1 MLNLFQHNNSCE
13 TACRNAGGFVTPAW
27 IETAFP
33 GDHVLIAGAQG
44 TQHDPHIKVI
54 TLDKKQ
60 QLRQLVSTYEFDRIV
75 YFSEYLISHSE
86 QEGELECLRRVL
98 QDNRECPVQLL
109 YLAGPE
115 EVAQP
120 AIGKLVMAQAAEALC
135 LFDFILSG
143 EAEK

>member
-1 MLNLFQHNNSCE
+1 MD
-13 TACRNAGGFVTPAW
+13 RNRFFWGSRADCGRAGY
-27 IETAFP
+27 
-33 GDHVLIAGAQG
+33 

-60 QLRQLVSTYEFDRIV
+60 QLSQLVSTYEFDRIV
-75 YFSEYLISHSE
+75 YFSEYLIFHSE

-120 AIGKLVMAQAAEALC
+120 ASWHSLPGDVIHQAQQESWVENQLS
-135 LFDFILSG
+135 LFDLL
-143 EAEK
+143 

>member
-1 MLNLFQHNNSCE
+1 MMTWNG
-13 TACRNAGGFVTPAW
+13 AAG
-27 IETAFP
+27 
-33 GDHVLIAGAQG
+33 
-44 TQHDPHIKVI
+44 KYSVI
-54 TLDKKQ
+54 LKKINKKQ
-60 QLRQLVSTYEFDRIV
+60 QFSQLVSTYEFDRIV
-75 YFSEYLISHSE
+75 YFSEYLIFHSK

-98 QDNRECPVQLL
+98 QANRECPVQLL

>member
-1 MLNLFQHNNSCE
+1 M
-13 TACRNAGGFVTPAW
+13 PAW
-27 IETAFP
+27 IETAFS

-60 QLRQLVSTYEFDRIV
+60 QLSQLVSTYEFDRIV
-75 YFSEYLISHSE
+75 YFSEYLIFHSE

-120 AIGKLVMAQAAEALC
+120 ASWHSLPGDVIHQAQQESWVENQLS
-135 LFDFILSG
+135 LFDLL
-143 EAEK
+143 

>member
-1 MLNLFQHNNSCE
+1 MGSEMCI
-13 TACRNAGGFVTPAW
+13 R
-27 IETAFP
+27 
-33 GDHVLIAGAQG
+33 DRG

-60 QLRQLVSTYEFDRIV
+60 PLSQLVSTYEFERIV
-75 YFSEYLISHSE
+75 YFSEYLIFHSE

-120 AIGKLVMAQAAEALC
+120 ASWHSLPGDVIHQAQQKSWMENQLS
-135 LFDFILSG
+135 LFDLL
-143 EAEK
+143 

>member
-1 MLNLFQHNNSCE
+1 M
-13 TACRNAGGFVTPAW
+13 TPAW

-60 QLRQLVSTYEFDRIV
+60 QLSQLVSTYEFDRIV
-75 YFSEYLISHSE
+75 YFSEYLIFHSE
-86 QEGELECLRRVL
+86 QEDELECLRRVL

-120 AIGKLVMAQAAEALC
+120 ASWHSLPGDVIHQAQQKSWMENQLS
-135 LFDFILSG
+135 LFDLL
-143 EAEK
+143 

>member
-1 MLNLFQHNNSCE
+1 M
-13 TACRNAGGFVTPAW
+13 PAW
-27 IETAFP
+27 IETAFS

-60 QLRQLVSTYEFDRIV
+60 QLSQLVSTYEFDRIV
-75 YFSEYLISHSE
+75 YFSEYLIFHSE

-120 AIGKLVMAQAAEALC
+120 ASWHSLPGDVIHQAQQKSWMENLLS
-135 LFDFILSG
+135 LFDLL
-143 EAEK
+143 

>member
-1 MLNLFQHNNSCE
+1 M
-13 TACRNAGGFVTPAW
+13 TPAW

-60 QLRQLVSTYEFDRIV
+60 PLSQLVSTYEFERIV
-75 YFSEYLISHSE
+75 YFSEYLIFHSE

-120 AIGKLVMAQAAEALC
+120 ASWHSLPGDVIHQAQQKSWMENQLS
-135 LFDFILSG
+135 LFDLL
-143 EAEK
+143 

>member
-1 MLNLFQHNNSCE
+1 M
-13 TACRNAGGFVTPAW
+13 TPAW

-60 QLRQLVSTYEFDRIV
+60 QLSQLVSTYEFDRIV
-75 YFSEYLISHSE
+75 YFSEYLIFHSE
-86 QEGELECLRRVL
+86 QEDELECLRRVL

-120 AIGKLVMAQAAEALC
+120 ASWHSLPGDVIHQAQQKSWMKNQLS
-135 LFDFILSG
+135 LFDLL
-143 EAEK
+143 

>member
-1 MLNLFQHNNSCE
+1 M
-13 TACRNAGGFVTPAW
+13 PAW
-27 IETAFP
+27 IETAFS

-60 QLRQLVSTYEFDRIV
+60 QLSQLVSTYELDRIV
-75 YFSEYLISHSE
+75 YFSEYLIFHSE
-86 QEGELECLRRVL
+86 QEGELECLCRVL

-120 AIGKLVMAQAAEALC
+120 ASWHSLPGDVIHQAQQKSWMENQLS
-135 LFDFILSG
+135 LFDLL
-143 EAEK
+143 

>member
-1 MLNLFQHNNSCE
+1 M
-13 TACRNAGGFVTPAW
+13 PAW
-27 IETAFP
+27 IETAFS

-60 QLRQLVSTYEFDRIV
+60 QLSQLVSTYEFDRIV
-75 YFSEYLISHSE
+75 YFSEYLIFHSE

-120 AIGKLVMAQAAEALC
+120 ASWHSLPGDVIHQAQQKSWVENQLS
-135 LFDFILSG
+135 LFDLL
-143 EAEK
+143 

>member
-1 MLNLFQHNNSCE
+1 M
-13 TACRNAGGFVTPAW
+13 PAW
-27 IETAFP
+27 IETAFS

-60 QLRQLVSTYEFDRIV
+60 QLSQLVSTYEFDRIV
-75 YFSEYLISHSE
+75 YFSEYLIFHSK

-120 AIGKLVMAQAAEALC
+120 ASWHSLPGDVIHQAQQKSWVENQLS
-135 LFDFILSG
+135 LFDLL
-143 EAEK
+143 

>member
-1 MLNLFQHNNSCE
+1 M
-13 TACRNAGGFVTPAW
+13 PAW
-27 IETAFP
+27 IETAFS

-60 QLRQLVSTYEFDRIV
+60 QLSQLVSTYEFDRIV
-75 YFSEYLISHSE
+75 YFSEYLIFHSE

-120 AIGKLVMAQAAEALC
+120 ASWHSLPGDVIHQAQQKSWMENQLS
-135 LFDFILSG
+135 LFDLL
-143 EAEK
+143 

>member
-1 MLNLFQHNNSCE
+1 M
-13 TACRNAGGFVTPAW
+13 TPAW

-60 QLRQLVSTYEFDRIV
+60 PLSQLVSTYEFERIV
-75 YFSEYLISHSE
+75 YFSEYLIFHSE

-120 AIGKLVMAQAAEALC
+120 ASWHSLPGDVIHQAQQKSWMENQLS
-135 LFDFILSG
+135 LFYLL
-143 EAEK
+143 

>member
-1 MLNLFQHNNSCE
+1 M
-13 TACRNAGGFVTPAW
+13 PAW
-27 IETAFP
+27 IETAFS

-60 QLRQLVSTYEFDRIV
+60 QLSQLVSTYEFDRIV
-75 YFSEYLISHSE
+75 YFSEYLIFHSE

-120 AIGKLVMAQAAEALC
+120 ASWHSLQGDVIHQAQQKSWMENQLS
-135 LFDFILSG
+135 LFDLL
-143 EAEK
+143 

>member
-1 MLNLFQHNNSCE
+1 M
-13 TACRNAGGFVTPAW
+13 PAW
-27 IETAFP
+27 IETAFS

-54 TLDKKQ
+54 TPDKKQ
-60 QLRQLVSTYEFDRIV
+60 QLSQLVSTYEFDRIV
-75 YFSEYLISHSE
+75 YFSEYLIFHSE

-120 AIGKLVMAQAAEALC
+120 ASWHSLPGDVIHQAQQKSWMENQLS
-135 LFDFILSG
+135 LFDLL
-143 EAEK
+143 

>member
-1 MLNLFQHNNSCE
+1 M
-13 TACRNAGGFVTPAW
+13 TPAW

-44 TQHDPHIKVI
+44 TQHVLHIKVI

-60 QLRQLVSTYEFDRIV
+60 PLSQLVSTYEFDCIV
-75 YFSEYLISHSE
+75 YFSEYLIFHSK

-98 QDNRECPVQLL
+98 QVNRECPVQLL
-109 YLAGPE
+109 YLAGPV

-120 AIGKLVMAQAAEALC
+120 ASCHSLPGDVIHQAQLKSWMENQLS
-135 LFDFILSG
+135 LFDFM
-143 EAEK
+143 

>member
-1 MLNLFQHNNSCE
+1 M
-13 TACRNAGGFVTPAW
+13 PAW
-27 IETAFP
+27 IETAFS

-60 QLRQLVSTYEFDRIV
+60 QLSQLV
-75 YFSEYLISHSE
+75 
-86 QEGELECLRRVL
+86 CLRRVL

-120 AIGKLVMAQAAEALC
+120 ASWHSLPGDVIHQAQQKSWMKNQLS
-135 LFDFILSG
+135 LFDLL
-143 EAEK
+143 

>member
-1 MLNLFQHNNSCE
+1 M
-13 TACRNAGGFVTPAW
+13 TPAW
-27 IETAFP
+27 IEIAFP

-44 TQHDPHIKVI
+44 TQHDLHIKVI

-60 QLRQLVSTYEFDRIV
+60 PLSQLVSTYEFDCIV
-75 YFSEYLISHSE
+75 YFSEYLIFHSK

-120 AIGKLVMAQAAEALC
+120 ASWHSLPGDVIHQAQQKSWMENQLS
-135 LFDFILSG
+135 LFDLL
-143 EAEK
+143 

>member
-1 MLNLFQHNNSCE
+1 M
-13 TACRNAGGFVTPAW
+13 TPAW

-60 QLRQLVSTYEFDRIV
+60 QLSQLVSTYEFDRIV
-75 YFSEYLISHSE
+75 YFSEYLIFHSE

-120 AIGKLVMAQAAEALC
+120 ASWHSLPGDVIHQAQQKSWMENQLS
-135 LFDFILSG
+135 LFDLL
-143 EAEK
+143 

>member
-1 MLNLFQHNNSCE
+1 M
-13 TACRNAGGFVTPAW
+13 TPAW
-27 IETAFP
+27 IETAFS

-44 TQHDPHIKVI
+44 TQHDSHIKVI

-60 QLRQLVSTYEFDRIV
+60 QLSQLVSTYEFDRIV
-75 YFSEYLISHSE
+75 YFSEYLIPHSE

-120 AIGKLVMAQAAEALC
+120 ASWHSLPGDVIHQAQQKSWMENQLS
-135 LFDFILSG
+135 LFDLL
-143 EAEK
+143 

>member
-1 MLNLFQHNNSCE
+1 M
-13 TACRNAGGFVTPAW
+13 TPAW

-60 QLRQLVSTYEFDRIV
+60 PLSQLVSTYEFERIV
-75 YFSEYLISHSE
+75 YFSEYLIFHSA

-115 EVAQP
+115 GVAQP
-120 AIGKLVMAQAAEALC
+120 ASWHSLPGDVIHQAQQKSWMENQLS
-135 LFDFILSG
+135 LFYLL
-143 EAEK
+143 

>member
-1 MLNLFQHNNSCE
+1 M
-13 TACRNAGGFVTPAW
+13 PAW
-27 IETAFP
+27 IETAFS

-60 QLRQLVSTYEFDRIV
+60 QLSQLVSTYEFDRIV
-75 YFSEYLISHSE
+75 YFSEYLIFHSE

-120 AIGKLVMAQAAEALC
+120 TSWHSLPGDVIHQAQQKSWMENQLS
-135 LFDFILSG
+135 LFDLL
-143 EAEK
+143 

>member
-1 MLNLFQHNNSCE
+1 M
-13 TACRNAGGFVTPAW
+13 PAW
-27 IETAFP
+27 IETAFS

-60 QLRQLVSTYEFDRIV
+60 QLSQLVSTYEFDRIV
-75 YFSEYLISHSE
+75 YFSEYLIFHSE
-86 QEGELECLRRVL
+86 QEGELECRRRVL

-120 AIGKLVMAQAAEALC
+120 ASWHSLPGDVIHQAQQKSWMKNQLS
-135 LFDFILSG
+135 LFDLL
-143 EAEK
+143 

>member
-1 MLNLFQHNNSCE
+1 M
-13 TACRNAGGFVTPAW
+13 PAW
-27 IETAFP
+27 IETAFS

-60 QLRQLVSTYEFDRIV
+60 QLSQLVSTYKFDRIV
-75 YFSEYLISHSE
+75 YFSEYLIFHSE

-120 AIGKLVMAQAAEALC
+120 ASWHSLPGDVIHQAQQESWMENQLS
-135 LFDFILSG
+135 LFDLL
-143 EAEK
+143 

>member
-1 MLNLFQHNNSCE
+1 M
-13 TACRNAGGFVTPAW
+13 TPAW

-33 GDHVLIAGAQG
+33 GDQVLIAGAQG

-60 QLRQLVSTYEFDRIV
+60 QRSQLVSTYEFDRIV
-75 YFSEYLISHSE
+75 YFSEYLIFHSE

-120 AIGKLVMAQAAEALC
+120 ASWHSLPGDVIHQAQQKSWMENQLS
-135 LFDFILSG
+135 LFDLL
-143 EAEK
+143 

>member
-1 MLNLFQHNNSCE
+1 M
-13 TACRNAGGFVTPAW
+13 TPAW
-27 IETAFP
+27 IETAFS

-60 QLRQLVSTYEFDRIV
+60 QLSQLVSTYEFDCIV
-75 YFSEYLISHSE
+75 YFSEYLIFHSK

-120 AIGKLVMAQAAEALC
+120 ASWHSLPGDVIHQAQQKSWMENQLS
-135 LFDFILSG
+135 LFDLL
-143 EAEK
+143 